1 MAIISAM
8 KRFELFFAFI
18 LLPLDIVMII
28 SSFVLAFIIRN
39 NFELAP
45 IAIDSY
51 LRYAAFLL
59 PVWLIMLVING
70 LYYVKNNH
78 SFLNVFLRIVNVSST
93 TILFLIVAIFLSH
106 TSDFSRLILVL
117 TWVISILLISLGR
130 LIVNVI
136 QLSLLKYGVGARN
149 LLLVGDNS
157 VTQAIIN
164 RLNRKDSGYIIKGVL
179 NDDGAAS
186 AYGSRI
192 IGSIEDLTIL
202 REKKID
208 EVVLTDPSISRKKV
222 MFLIQACSDNNIVFK
237 YVPDVFSI
245 MSLSFTQ
252 SFIGPMPVLEL
263 RSIPLEGWGRIIK
276 RLLDVVFSAVLL
288 VVLSPLFLLLALA
301 IKLTSNGPIIYANKR
316 VGRDEKPFNFYKF
329 RSMFFDRCDY
339 TDGTKWTTREDEKTR
354 ITPIGLLLRKTNL
367 DELPQ
372 LWNILLGDMSF
383 VGPRPE
389 FPKIVEKFEKEIP
402 DYFRRHRVKAG
413 LTGWAQVNG
422 FKGDTSVKE
431 RVRFDVYYI
440 ENWSLWLDIKIVIR
454 TFWLVLYETFAG
466 KYEYRTHPRVDN

>member
-1 MAIISAM
+1 M

-28 SSFVLAFIIRN
+28 TSFVLAFIVRN
-39 NFELAP
+39 NFEVAP
-45 IAIDSY
+45 IMIDGY

-59 PVWLIMLVING
+59 PVWLIMMVING
-70 LYYVKNNH
+70 LYYVKNNN
-78 SFLNVFLRIVNVSST
+78 SFLNVFLRIVNASST
-93 TILFLIVAIFLSH
+93 TLLFLIVAIFLSH

-117 TWVISILLISLGR
+117 TWLMSIFMISLGR
-130 LIVNVI
+130 LIINII
-136 QLSLLKYGVGARN
+136 QISLLKYGVGVRN
-149 LLLVGDNS
+149 ILLVGDNS
-157 VTQAIIN
+157 VTQGIIN
-164 RLNRKDSGYIIKGVL
+164 RLNRRDSGYIIKGVL
-179 NDDGAAS
+179 NDDGSAS
-186 AYGSRI
+186 TYGSRI
-192 IGSIEDLTIL
+192 IGSIDDFSLI
-202 REKKID
+202 RGKKID

-222 MFLIQACSDNNIVFK
+222 MFLIQACSDNNITFK

-245 MSLSFTQ
+245 MTLNFTQ
-252 SFIGPMPVLEL
+252 SFIGPLPVLEL
-263 RSIPLEGWGRIIK
+263 QSIPLEGWGRIIK
-276 RLLDVVFSAVLL
+276 RALDVIFSTVLL
-288 VVLSPLFLLLALA
+288 IVLSPVLILIALL
-301 IKLTSNGPIIYANKR
+301 IKITSKGPIIYANKR

-329 RSMFFDRCDY
+329 RSMHYDSCDY
-339 TDGTKWTTREDEKTR
+339 TDGTKWTTLEDEKTR
-354 ITPIGLLLRKTNL
+354 ITPVGLILRKTNL

-372 LWNILLGDMSF
+372 LWNILIGDMSF

-389 FPKIVEKFEKEIP
+389 FPKIVEKFEREIP

-422 FKGDTSVKE
+422 LKGDTSIKD

-466 KYEYRTHPRVDN
+466 KYEYRTRSRVDN